1 MREHVRNIIPET
13 HLGEMI
19 GSRAAHFYDGHH
31 RIPFA
36 FAVVIQHFCRHLVQL
51 AVLVAAMWPVFLVL
65 SPPEFNLSVKL
76 GKKKLSSGER
86 KVRLA

>member
-1 MREHVRNIIPET
+1 
-13 HLGEMI
+13 MI

-31 RIPFA
+31 RIRFA
-36 FAVVIQHFCRHLVQL
+36 FAVIIQLF
-51 AVLVAAMWPVFLVL
+51 AVTSYNLPYSSESALAAMWPVFLVL

-76 GKKKLSSGER
+76 GKKKLSSRER